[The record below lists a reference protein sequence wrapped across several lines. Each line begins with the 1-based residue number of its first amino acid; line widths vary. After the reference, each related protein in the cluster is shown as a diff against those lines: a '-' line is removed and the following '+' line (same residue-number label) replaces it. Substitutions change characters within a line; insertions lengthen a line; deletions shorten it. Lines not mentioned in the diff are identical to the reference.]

1 MQSIVDFRVL
11 SLNILFYEEYF
22 YAVGQLVGYYISL
35 SKAKEKTH
43 SLAIFVETDPDLY
56 LPNLSEYITF
66 KKEEEINVI
75 DISDCTEILS
85 AMKDRIKNVEVY
97 YNPYTT
103 KLVSAIEEAKIYNI
117 VTQKEV

>member
-1 MQSIVDFRVL
+1 
-11 SLNILFYEEYF
+11 
-22 YAVGQLVGYYISL
+22 
-35 SKAKEKTH
+35 
-43 SLAIFVETDPDLY
+43 
-56 LPNLSEYITF
+56 
-66 KKEEEINVI
+66 VI

>member
-1 MQSIVDFRVL
+1 MKSFAWCKR
-11 SLNILFYEEYF
+11 FK
-22 YAVGQLVGYYISL
+22 
-35 SKAKEKTH
+35 KATH
-43 SLAIFVETDPDLY
+43 KKQRKH
-56 LPNLSEYITF
+56 NN

-75 DISDCTEILS
+75 DICDCAEILS

-103 KLVSAIEEAKIYNI
+103 KLVSVIEEAKIYNI

>member
-1 MQSIVDFRVL
+1 MQKQITVFEIRLKVFLLKD
-11 SLNILFYEEYF
+11 IP
-22 YAVGQLVGYYISL
+22 L
-35 SKAKEKTH
+35 SKMLTA
-43 SLAIFVETDPDLY
+43 
-56 LPNLSEYITF
+56 
-66 KKEEEINVI
+66 EEINVI